1 MKSNLP
7 YLVTSFPLWFLVKFP
22 LQLSRIVTRV
32 IVLLNN
38 EFSFTLNLKLLFT
51 PIYGDYTKVG
61 RVIGF
66 VVRIFEVVIGLVLI
80 VALSLL
86 VLVIPVGWYLIPFAV
101 AHYYGSLIVIYIAGI
116 FTLRYLSSKAI
127 PAKKVS
133 EIRDDQYQKTFRPDA
148 LYFYEMLVNDSQ
160 ISAKLFEEFSIK
172 YILRKLELTNQDFIT
187 KISSVKLNFSNLAKC
202 SFDFAA
208 KQSTR
213 YVELEHIFLG
223 ALSMV
228 PKIEVVL
235 SVYDAK
241 FENIEETVN
250 WVVTERERVSKM
262 FVWQEDYQLP
272 KMSGAGKGMTG
283 RITPFLNS
291 VSQDYTKMAQLGQI
305 KEVKA
310 HREIMDQVSEL
321 LGGSNTNILLVG
333 PPGCGKTSIVKGIA
347 RRIVRGETDKDA
359 IRFKRIVSIDTS
371 GLLAG
376 TKTAGDISQ
385 KINQLMDELKS
396 SGDIILFFDEI
407 HNFVSGA
414 TSEDGS
420 TIFSLLEPHLAGSK
434 IQFLGATN
442 LANFRKYIEP
452 NGSFSRLFHT
462 IEVPPANVLETVAIL
477 EDSSRDFEREQGVI
491 VTYPALVEIVRLSAK
506 LMHERVFPDKAL
518 DVLTRTVSES
528 RGNKYITREDIRAQ
542 ISEITHVP
550 VTSLS
555 ENESAKLLS
564 LADSMK
570 KRVIGQEHAVDQVAK
585 ALQRARVGI
594 RDEKKPIASFL
605 FVGTTGVGKTETAKA
620 LASEYFEDETAMIR
634 LDMSEYQQADSIDKL
649 IGSSKGSSK
658 GVLTEAVRTKPYA
671 LILLDEIEKAHPQV
685 LLAFLQVLDD
695 GRLTDSTGMTIDFT
709 NAIIIATSNV
719 GTRSIQEVMS
729 KNGTVQDMDAAAL
742 RDVRDHYAPEFL
754 NRFNGLIVFK
764 PLTRDVVTQI
774 TDLMLTKVRKM
785 ADQKGLKV
793 TFKPELITELVNRG
807 FSPEWGARPM
817 GRVIEDTVES
827 YLALKLLSNE
837 VKMGDELVLGV
848 EVFE

>member
-1 MKSNLP
+1 M
-7 YLVTSFPLWFLVKFP
+7 WFLVKFP
-22 LQLSRIVTRV
+22 LRLSRIVSRA
-32 IVLLNN
+32 IALLNN

-66 VVRIFEVVIGLVLI
+66 VVRIFEVVIGL
-80 VALSLL
+80 ALML
-86 VLVIPVGWYLIPFAV
+86 VLGFLALTIPLGWYILPFAI
-101 AHYYGSLIVIYIAGI
+101 AYYFGSLVFIYIAVVIAG
-116 FTLRYLSSKAI
+116 RYLTSKDTPARKSSEVAEGNYLS
-127 PAKKVS
+127 A
-133 EIRDDQYQKTFRPDA
+133 FRPAAVFYYELLINDA
-148 LYFYEMLVNDSQ
+148 QFSP
-160 ISAKLFEEFSIK
+160 KLFDDPSIK
-172 YILRKLELTNQDFIT
+172 YILKKLELTNQDFIS
-187 KISSVKLNFSNLAKC
+187 KVSSIKLDFGDLAKV
-202 SFDFAA
+202 SLEFA
-208 KQSTR
+208 KEQNTR
-213 YVELEHIFLG
+213 YVELEHIFLA
-223 ALSMV
+223 ALRLV
-228 PKIEVVL
+228 PKIEIIL
-235 SVYDAK
+235 SVYEAK
-241 FENIEETVN
+241 FESIKETVN
-250 WVVTERERVSKM
+250 WVVSERERVAKM
-262 FVWQEDYQLP
+262 FIWQEDYQLP

-310 HREIMDQVSEL
+310 HKNIMEQVSEL

-347 RRIVRGETDKDA
+347 RKIVHGETDKDA

-385 KINQLMDELKS
+385 KIKQLMDELKS

-420 TIFSLLEPHLAGSK
+420 TIFSLLEPHLTGSK
-434 IQFLGATN
+434 LQFLGATN
-442 LANFRKYIEP
+442 LANYRKYIEP

-462 IEVPPANVLETVAIL
+462 IEVTPASVDETVAIL
-477 EDSSRDFEREQGVI
+477 EDSARDIEREQGVI

-506 LMHERVFPDKAL
+506 LMHERVFPDKAI
-518 DVLTRTVSES
+518 DVLNRTVSEA
-528 RGNKYITREDIRAQ
+528 RGNKYITREDIRTQ

-555 ENESAKLLS
+555 ENESTKLLG

-649 IGSSKGSSK
+649 IGSSKGTSK

-719 GTRSIQEVMS
+719 GTRSIQDVMS
-729 KNGTVQDMDAAAL
+729 RSGTVEEMDAAAL

-764 PLTRDVVTQI
+764 PLTKDVVTKI
-774 TDLMLTKVRKM
+774 TDLMLNKVRKM
-785 ADQKGLKV
+785 ADQKGLKI
-793 TFKPELITELVNRG
+793 TFKPELLTELVNRG

-837 VKMGDELVLGV
+837 LKMGDEIELGL